1 MAKCDDAKPY
11 LWRTI
16 FSEERFVLMRVK
28 QNEGLFKRFLPYFSL
43 LGVVRKHFAAA
54 IFFGVIFGVASGF
67 GLPFMADRVFPVIFG
82 PEPPSMGVLLAVTAL
97 IPAIFL
103 LRSVS
108 GFLNVYLIHY
118 CGGKVLEALRVRV
131 FTKLQTLPLAFYQK
145 NKSGDLLARVIND
158 TGQLQ
163 AVVTNVANDLIKQ
176 PLTFVGAVGA
186 VIYLA
191 MKQQELLFVL
201 LTLLLVPLCI
211 VPIRIIGKKLLHR
224 AHRFLAQTADLT
236 TILNENLTAT
246 KEIRAFSLEKREIRK
261 FEHAARELFFRAMK
275 VVKYSHILS
284 PSIEV
289 VAAFG
294 VAGAVF
300 YAASRQV
307 SLEQILPLIFA
318 LYMSYEPVKKLG
330 RIHNEIRK
338 GEASLERLE
347 YILATEDSVPDPQVP
362 EPLAL
367 EKVHGEIRFERVFFA
382 YEQGI
387 PVLQD
392 INAVIAPGE
401 VVALVGPSGAGKTT
415 FANLIP
421 RFYDVS
427 AGRICIDGHDL
438 RNLRKDELRRT
449 MAIVPQD
456 PVLFNDTVRS
466 NILAGNQDAPP
477 EAVEYAAERAFAHD
491 FIRDLPEGY
500 DTVVGEKGMRLS
512 GGQKQR
518 LALARAFLRNAPILI
533 LDEATSALDATSE
546 EMIQQALSGLI
557 KDKTVLIIAH
567 RFSTIRLA
575 STILLFE
582 SGQITHRGDHEK
594 LYLTSGVYK
603 KLYDQQYMS

>member
-1 MAKCDDAKPY
+1 
-11 LWRTI
+11 
-16 FSEERFVLMRVK
+16 MRVK
-28 QNEGLFKRFLPYFSL
+28 QSEGLFKRFLPYFAL
-43 LGVVRKHFAAA
+43 LGAVRLHFAAA

-82 PEPPSMGVLLAVTAL
+82 PEPPSALMLLTVTSL
-97 IPAIFL
+97 IPVVFL
-103 LRSVS
+103 IRAAS

-131 FTKLQTLPLAFYQK
+131 FSKLQELPLAFYQK
-145 NKSGDLLARVIND
+145 NKSGDLLARVVND

-176 PLTFVGAVGA
+176 PLTFVGALGA
-186 VIYLA
+186 VVYLS
-191 MKQQELLFVL
+191 MKQQDLLFVL
-201 LTLLLVPLCI
+201 LALLLVPICI
-211 VPIRIIGKKLLHR
+211 LPIRIIGKKLLHR

-246 KEIRAFSLEKREIRK
+246 KEVRAFSLEKREIRK
-261 FEHAARELFFRAMK
+261 FELAAQGLFHWAMK

-284 PSIEV
+284 PTIEV
-289 VAAFG
+289 VAAVG

-300 YAASRQV
+300 YAASKGV
-307 SLEQILPLIFA
+307 SLETILPLIFA
-318 LYMSYEPVKKLG
+318 LYMAYEPVKKLG

-347 YILATEDSVPDPQVP
+347 YILNTEDTVPDPEAPQSMSLAQVR
-362 EPLAL
+362 
-367 EKVHGEIRFERVFFA
+367 GEIRFERVFFA

-392 INAVIAPGE
+392 VNATIAPGE

-427 AGRICIDGHDL
+427 AGSIRVDGLDVRGVRKEDL
-438 RNLRKDELRRT
+438 RRA

-466 NILAGNQDAPP
+466 NILAGNLDAPP
-477 EAVEYAAERAFAHD
+477 EAVEYAAERAFAHE
-491 FIRDLPEGY
+491 FIHGLPHGY
-500 DTVVGEKGMRLS
+500 ETVVGEKGMRLS

-546 EMIQQALSGLI
+546 EMIQQALAGLI
-557 KDKTVLIIAH
+557 QDKTVLIIAH

-575 STILLFE
+575 SRIFLFE
-582 SGQITHRGDHEK
+582 NGQIKATGDHEK
-594 LYLTSGVYK
+594 LYITSSVYK
-603 KLYDQQYMS
+603 KLYDQQYMA

>member
-1 MAKCDDAKPY
+1 
-11 LWRTI
+11 
-16 FSEERFVLMRVK
+16 MRVK

-43 LGVVRKHFAAA
+43 LGAVRKQFAAA

-67 GLPFMADRVFPVIFG
+67 GLPFMADRVFPIIFG
-82 PEPPSMGVLLAVTAL
+82 PEPPPLSVLIAVTAF

-103 LRSVS
+103 VRSVS

-158 TGQLQ
+158 TGHLQ
-163 AVVTNVANDLIKQ
+163 GVVTNVANDLIKQ
-176 PLTFVGAVGA
+176 PLTFLGAVGA
-186 VIYLA
+186 VIYLSL
-191 MKQQELLFVL
+191 KQQELLFVL
-201 LTLLLVPLCI
+201 LTLLLVPVCI
-211 VPIRIIGKKLLHR
+211 LPIRIIGKKLLHR

-236 TILNENLTAT
+236 TILNENLTST
-246 KEIRAFSLEKREIRK
+246 KEIRAFSLENREIRK
-261 FEHAARELFFRAMK
+261 FEHAVRELFGRAMK

-284 PSIEV
+284 PTIEV

-300 YAASRQV
+300 YASSRGV
-307 SLEQILPLIFA
+307 GLEQILPLIFA

-347 YILATEDSVPDPQVP
+347 YILSTEDSVPDPEVP
-362 EPLAL
+362 ESLPL
-367 EKVHGEIRFERVFFA
+367 EKVRGEIHFERVFFA
-382 YEQGI
+382 YDQGI

-392 INAVIAPGE
+392 INATIAPGE

-427 AGRICIDGHDL
+427 AGSIRIDGHDL
-438 RNLRKDELRRT
+438 RNLRKEDLRRT

-456 PVLFNDTVRS
+456 PVLFNDTVRY
-466 NILAGNQDAPP
+466 NIMAGDLEASP
-477 EAVEYAAERAFAHD
+477 EAVEHAAERAFAHE
-491 FIRDLPEGY
+491 FIRDLPHGY
-500 DTVVGEKGMRLS
+500 ETIVGEKGMRLS

-557 KDKTVLIIAH
+557 RNKTVLIIAH

-575 STILLFE
+575 SNIFLFE
-582 SGQITHRGDHEK
+582 SGQITHKGDHEK
-594 LYLTSGVYK
+594 LYLTSAVYK
-603 KLYDQQYMS
+603 RLYDQQYMG

>member
-1 MAKCDDAKPY
+1 
-11 LWRTI
+11 
-16 FSEERFVLMRVK
+16 MRVK
-28 QNEGLFKRFLPYFSL
+28 QSEGLFKRFLPYFAL
-43 LGVVRKHFAAA
+43 LGAVRLHFAAA

-82 PEPPSMGVLLAVTAL
+82 PEPPSTAMLLTVTAF
-97 IPAIFL
+97 IPVVFL
-103 LRSVS
+103 LRAAS

-131 FTKLQTLPLAFYQK
+131 FSKLQELPLAFYQK
-145 NKSGDLLARVIND
+145 NKSGDLLARVVND

-163 AVVTNVANDLIKQ
+163 GVVTNVANDLIKQ
-176 PLTFVGAVGA
+176 PLTFVGALGA
-186 VIYLA
+186 VVYLS
-191 MKQQELLFVL
+191 MKQQDLLFVL
-201 LTLLLVPLCI
+201 LALLLVPVCI
-211 VPIRIIGKKLLHR
+211 LPIRIIGKKLLHR

-246 KEIRAFSLEKREIRK
+246 KEVRAFSLEKREIRK
-261 FEHAARELFFRAMK
+261 FEQAAQGLFHWAMK
-275 VVKYSHILS
+275 VVKYSNILS
-284 PSIEV
+284 PTIEV
-289 VAAFG
+289 VAAVG

-300 YAASRQV
+300 YAASRGV
-307 SLEQILPLIFA
+307 SLETILPLIFA
-318 LYMSYEPVKKLG
+318 LYMAYEPVKKLG

-347 YILATEDSVPDPQVP
+347 YILNTEDTVPDPEIPQSMSLGQVR
-362 EPLAL
+362 
-367 EKVHGEIRFERVFFA
+367 GEIRFERVFFA

-392 INAVIAPGE
+392 VNATIAPGE

-427 AGRICIDGHDL
+427 AGTIRVDGLDVRDVRKEDL
-438 RNLRKDELRRT
+438 RRA

-456 PVLFNDTVRS
+456 PVLFNDTVRT
-466 NILAGNQDAPP
+466 NIQAGNLDAPS
-477 EAVEYAAERAFAHD
+477 EAVEYAAQRAFAHE
-491 FIRDLPEGY
+491 FIQELPHGY
-500 DTVVGEKGMRLS
+500 ETVVGEKGMRLS

-546 EMIQQALSGLI
+546 EMIQQALAGLI
-557 KDKTVLIIAH
+557 QDKTVLIIAH

-575 STILLFE
+575 SRIFLFE
-582 SGQITHRGDHEK
+582 HGRIKATGDHEK
-594 LYLTSGVYK
+594 LYITSNVYK
-603 KLYDQQYMS
+603 KLYDQQYMA

>member
-1 MAKCDDAKPY
+1 
-11 LWRTI
+11 
-16 FSEERFVLMRVK
+16 MRVK
-28 QNEGLFKRFLPYFSL
+28 QSEGLFKRFLPYFAL
-43 LGVVRKHFAAA
+43 LGAVRLHFAAA

-82 PEPPSMGVLLAVTAL
+82 PEPPSTAVLLAVTAL
-97 IPAIFL
+97 IPVVFL
-103 LRSVS
+103 IRAAS
-108 GFLNVYLIHY
+108 GFMNVYLIHY

-131 FTKLQTLPLAFYQK
+131 FSKLQDLPLAFYQK
-145 NKSGDLLARVIND
+145 NKSGDLLARVVND

-163 AVVTNVANDLIKQ
+163 GVVTNVANDLIKQ
-176 PLTFVGAVGA
+176 PLTFVGALGA
-186 VIYLA
+186 VIYLS
-191 MKQQELLFVL
+191 MKQQDLLFVL
-201 LTLLLVPLCI
+201 LALLLVPICI
-211 VPIRIIGKKLLHR
+211 LPIRLIGKKLLHR

-246 KEIRAFSLEKREIRK
+246 KEVRAFSLEKREIRK
-261 FEHAARELFFRAMK
+261 FEQAAQGLFHWAMK
-275 VVKYSHILS
+275 VVKYSNILS
-284 PSIEV
+284 PTIEV

-300 YAASRQV
+300 YAASRGV
-307 SLEQILPLIFA
+307 SLETILPLIFA
-318 LYMSYEPVKKLG
+318 LYMAYEPVKKLG

-347 YILATEDSVPDPQVP
+347 YILNTEDTVPDPEIPQSMSPGQVR
-362 EPLAL
+362 
-367 EKVHGEIRFERVFFA
+367 GEIRFERVFFA

-392 INAVIAPGE
+392 VNATIAPGE

-427 AGRICIDGHDL
+427 AGAIRVDGLDVRNVRKEDL
-438 RNLRKDELRRT
+438 RRA

-477 EAVEYAAERAFAHD
+477 EAVEYAAQRAFAHE
-491 FIRDLPEGY
+491 FIQELPHGY
-500 DTVVGEKGMRLS
+500 ETVVGEKGMRLS

-557 KDKTVLIIAH
+557 QDKTVLIIAH

-575 STILLFE
+575 SRIFLFQN
-582 SGQITHRGDHEK
+582 GRIKAAGDHEK
-594 LYLTSGVYK
+594 LYLTSNVYK
-603 KLYDQQYMS
+603 KLYDQQYMA

>member
-1 MAKCDDAKPY
+1 
-11 LWRTI
+11 
-16 FSEERFVLMRVK
+16 MRLK
-28 QNEGLFKRFLPYFSL
+28 QSEGLFKRFLPYFAL
-43 LGVVRKHFAAA
+43 LGAVRLQFAAA

-82 PEPPSMGVLLAVTAL
+82 PEPPSTAILLTVTAL
-97 IPAIFL
+97 IPVVFL
-103 LRSVS
+103 IRAAS

-131 FTKLQTLPLAFYQK
+131 FSKLQELPLAFYQK
-145 NKSGDLLARVIND
+145 NKSGDLLARVVND

-163 AVVTNVANDLIKQ
+163 GVVTNVANDLIKQ
-176 PLTFVGAVGA
+176 PLTFVGALGA
-186 VIYLA
+186 VVYLS
-191 MKQQELLFVL
+191 MKQQDLLFVL
-201 LTLLLVPLCI
+201 LALLLVPICI
-211 VPIRIIGKKLLHR
+211 LPIRLIGKKLLHR

-246 KEIRAFSLEKREIRK
+246 KEVRAFSLEKREIRK
-261 FEHAARELFFRAMK
+261 FEQAAQGLFHWAMK

-284 PSIEV
+284 PTIEV
-289 VAAFG
+289 VAAVG

-300 YAASRQV
+300 YAASRGV
-307 SLEQILPLIFA
+307 SLEMILPLIFA
-318 LYMSYEPVKKLG
+318 LYMAYEPVKKLG

-347 YILATEDSVPDPQVP
+347 YILNTEDTVPDPEAPQSMSLAQVR
-362 EPLAL
+362 
-367 EKVHGEIRFERVFFA
+367 GEIRFERVFFA

-392 INAVIAPGE
+392 VNATISPGE

-427 AGRICIDGHDL
+427 AGAIRIDGMDVRDVRKEDL
-438 RNLRKDELRRT
+438 RRS

-477 EAVEYAAERAFAHD
+477 EAVEYAAQRAFAHE
-491 FIRDLPEGY
+491 FIQELPHGY
-500 DTVVGEKGMRLS
+500 ETVVGEKGMRLS

-546 EMIQQALSGLI
+546 EMIQQALAGLI
-557 KDKTVLIIAH
+557 QDKTVLIIAH

-575 STILLFE
+575 SRIFLFE
-582 SGQITHRGDHEK
+582 NGRIKATGDHEK
-594 LYLTSGVYK
+594 LYITSNVYK
-603 KLYDQQYMS
+603 KLYDQQYMA

>member
-1 MAKCDDAKPY
+1 
-11 LWRTI
+11 
-16 FSEERFVLMRVK
+16 MRLK
-28 QNEGLFKRFLPYFSL
+28 QSEGLFKRFLPYFAL
-43 LGVVRKHFAAA
+43 LGAVRLQFAAA

-82 PEPPSMGVLLAVTAL
+82 PEPPSTAILLTVTAL
-97 IPAIFL
+97 IPVVFL
-103 LRSVS
+103 IRAAS

-131 FTKLQTLPLAFYQK
+131 FSKLQELPLAFYQK
-145 NKSGDLLARVIND
+145 NKSGDLLARVVND

-163 AVVTNVANDLIKQ
+163 GVVTNVANDLIKQ
-176 PLTFVGAVGA
+176 PLTFVGALGA
-186 VIYLA
+186 VVYLS
-191 MKQQELLFVL
+191 MKQQDLLFVL
-201 LTLLLVPLCI
+201 LALLLVPICI
-211 VPIRIIGKKLLHR
+211 LPIRLIGKKLLHR

-246 KEIRAFSLEKREIRK
+246 KEVRAFSLEKREIRK
-261 FEHAARELFFRAMK
+261 FEQAAQGLFHWAMK
-275 VVKYSHILS
+275 VVKYSHLLS
-284 PSIEV
+284 PTIEV
-289 VAAFG
+289 VAAVG

-300 YAASRQV
+300 YAASRGV
-307 SLEQILPLIFA
+307 SLEMILPLIFA
-318 LYMSYEPVKKLG
+318 LYMAYEPVKKLG

-347 YILATEDSVPDPQVP
+347 YILNTEDTVPDPEAPQSMSLAQVR
-362 EPLAL
+362 
-367 EKVHGEIRFERVFFA
+367 GEIRFERVFFA

-392 INAVIAPGE
+392 VNATISPGE

-427 AGRICIDGHDL
+427 AGAIRIDGMDVRDVRKEDL
-438 RNLRKDELRRT
+438 RRS

-477 EAVEYAAERAFAHD
+477 EAVEYAAQRAFAHE
-491 FIRDLPEGY
+491 FIQELPHGY
-500 DTVVGEKGMRLS
+500 ETVVGEKGMRLS

-546 EMIQQALSGLI
+546 EMIQQALAGLI
-557 KDKTVLIIAH
+557 QDKTVLIIAH

-575 STILLFE
+575 SRIFLFE
-582 SGQITHRGDHEK
+582 NGRIKATGDHEK
-594 LYLTSGVYK
+594 LYITSNVYK
-603 KLYDQQYMS
+603 KLYDQQYMA

>member
-1 MAKCDDAKPY
+1 
-11 LWRTI
+11 
-16 FSEERFVLMRVK
+16 MRVK
-28 QNEGLFKRFLPYFSL
+28 QSEGLFKRFLPYFAL
-43 LGVVRKHFAAA
+43 LGAVRLHFAAA
-54 IFFGVIFGVASGF
+54 IFFGVIFGIASGF

-82 PEPPSMGVLLAVTAL
+82 PEPPSTAMLLAVTAL
-97 IPAIFL
+97 IPVVFL
-103 LRSVS
+103 IRAAS

-131 FTKLQTLPLAFYQK
+131 FSKLQELPLAFYQK
-145 NKSGDLLARVIND
+145 NKSGDLLARVVND

-163 AVVTNVANDLIKQ
+163 GVVTTVANDLIKQ
-176 PLTFVGAVGA
+176 PLTFVGALGA
-186 VIYLA
+186 VVYLS
-191 MKQQELLFVL
+191 MKQQDLLFVL
-201 LTLLLVPLCI
+201 LALLLVPICI
-211 VPIRIIGKKLLHR
+211 LPIRIIGKKLLHR

-246 KEIRAFSLEKREIRK
+246 KEVRAFGLEKREIRK
-261 FEHAARELFFRAMK
+261 FEQAAQSLFHWAMK
-275 VVKYSHILS
+275 VVKYSNILS
-284 PSIEV
+284 PTIEV
-289 VAAFG
+289 VAAVG

-300 YAASRQV
+300 YAASRGV
-307 SLEQILPLIFA
+307 SLETILPLIFA
-318 LYMSYEPVKKLG
+318 LYMAYEPVKKLG

-347 YILATEDSVPDPQVP
+347 YILNTEDTVPDPEIPQSLSLGQVR
-362 EPLAL
+362 
-367 EKVHGEIRFERVFFA
+367 GEIRFERVFFA

-392 INAVIAPGE
+392 VNATIAPGE

-427 AGRICIDGHDL
+427 AGAIHVDGLDVRDVRKEDL
-438 RNLRKDELRRT
+438 RRA

-477 EAVEYAAERAFAHD
+477 EAVEYAAQRAFAHE
-491 FIRDLPEGY
+491 FIQELPHGY
-500 DTVVGEKGMRLS
+500 ETVVGEKGMRLS

-557 KDKTVLIIAH
+557 QDKTVLIIAH

-575 STILLFE
+575 SRIFLFQN
-582 SGQITHRGDHEK
+582 GRIKATGDHEK
-594 LYLTSGVYK
+594 LYITSNVYK
-603 KLYDQQYMS
+603 KLYDQQYMA

>member
-1 MAKCDDAKPY
+1 
-11 LWRTI
+11 
-16 FSEERFVLMRVK
+16 MRIK
-28 QNEGLFKRFLPYFSL
+28 QSEGLFKRFLPYFAL
-43 LGVVRKHFAAA
+43 LGAVRLHFAAA

-82 PEPPSMGVLLAVTAL
+82 PEPPSTAILLTVTAL
-97 IPAIFL
+97 IPVVFL
-103 LRSVS
+103 VRAAS

-131 FTKLQTLPLAFYQK
+131 FSKLQELPLAFYQK
-145 NKSGDLLARVIND
+145 NKSGDLLARVVND

-176 PLTFVGAVGA
+176 PLTFLGAIGA
-186 VIYLA
+186 VIYLS

-201 LTLLLVPLCI
+201 LTLLLVPVCI
-211 VPIRIIGKKLLHR
+211 LPIRIIGKKLLHR

-246 KEIRAFSLEKREIRK
+246 KEVRAFGLEKQEIRK
-261 FEHAARELFFRAMK
+261 FEQAAQGLFHWAMK

-284 PSIEV
+284 PTIEV
-289 VAAFG
+289 VAAVG

-300 YAASRQV
+300 YAASRGV
-307 SLEQILPLIFA
+307 NLETILPLIFA
-318 LYMSYEPVKKLG
+318 LYMAYEPVKKLG

-347 YILATEDSVPDPQVP
+347 YILNTEDTVPDPEIPHGMPLGQVR
-362 EPLAL
+362 
-367 EKVHGEIRFERVFFA
+367 GEIRFERVFFA

-392 INAVIAPGE
+392 VNAAIAPGE

-427 AGRICIDGHDL
+427 AGVIRIDGLDV
-438 RNLRKDELRRT
+438 RDVRKEELRRS

-456 PVLFNDTVRS
+456 PVLFNDTVRA

-477 EAVEYAAERAFAHD
+477 EAVEYAAQRAFAHE
-491 FIRDLPEGY
+491 FIQELPHGY
-500 DTVVGEKGMRLS
+500 ETVVGEKGMRLS

-546 EMIQQALSGLI
+546 EMIQQALAGLI
-557 KDKTVLIIAH
+557 QDKTVLIIAH

-575 STILLFE
+575 SRIFLFQN
-582 SGQITHRGDHEK
+582 GRIKATGDHEK
-594 LYLTSGVYK
+594 LYITSNVYK
-603 KLYDQQYMS
+603 KLYDQQYMA

>member
-1 MAKCDDAKPY
+1 
-11 LWRTI
+11 
-16 FSEERFVLMRVK
+16 MRVK
-28 QNEGLFKRFLPYFSL
+28 QNEGLFKRFLPYFAL
-43 LGVVRKHFAAA
+43 LGAVRLQFAAA

-82 PEPPSMGVLLAVTAL
+82 PEPPSTAVLLTVTAFIPVVFL
-97 IPAIFL
+97 IRAA
-103 LRSVS
+103 S

-131 FTKLQTLPLAFYQK
+131 FSKLQELPLAFYQK
-145 NKSGDLLARVIND
+145 NKSGDLLARVVND

-176 PLTFVGAVGA
+176 PLTFVGALGA
-186 VIYLA
+186 VVYLS
-191 MKQQELLFVL
+191 MKQQDLLFVL
-201 LTLLLVPLCI
+201 LALLLVPVCI
-211 VPIRIIGKKLLHR
+211 LPIRIIGKKLLHR

-246 KEIRAFSLEKREIRK
+246 KEVRAFGLEKREIRK
-261 FEHAARELFFRAMK
+261 FEQAAQGLFHWAMK

-284 PSIEV
+284 PTIEV
-289 VAAFG
+289 VAAVG

-300 YAASRQV
+300 YAASRGV
-307 SLEQILPLIFA
+307 SLETILPLIFA
-318 LYMSYEPVKKLG
+318 LYMAYEPVKKLG

-347 YILATEDSVPDPQVP
+347 YILNTEDTVPDPEIPQSMSLGQVR
-362 EPLAL
+362 
-367 EKVHGEIRFERVFFA
+367 GEIRFERVFFA

-392 INAVIAPGE
+392 VNAIISPGE

-427 AGRICIDGHDL
+427 AGAIRVDGLDVRDVRKDDL
-438 RNLRKDELRRT
+438 RRA

-477 EAVEYAAERAFAHD
+477 EAVEYAAQRAFAHE
-491 FIRDLPEGY
+491 FIQELPHGY
-500 DTVVGEKGMRLS
+500 ETVVGEKGMRLS

-546 EMIQQALSGLI
+546 EMIQQALAGLI
-557 KDKTVLIIAH
+557 QDKTVLIIAH

-575 STILLFE
+575 SRIFLFE
-582 SGQITHRGDHEK
+582 NGRIKATGDHEK
-594 LYLTSGVYK
+594 LYITSNVYK
-603 KLYDQQYMS
+603 KLYDQQYMA